1 MEKTFKNNSFSTPR
15 TRRRG
20 AAHPRKR
27 IPLHGF
33 GERSF
38 ARRHR
43 RGEKR
48 APLREAWKGS
58 RLRAWSNTQN
68 HCKVL
73 RFRTRNSYHLP
84 RIITTRTPFSP
95 DRMRK
100 RCKGCHCAQ
109 ATERHRA
116 QTTESRQ
123 TPPPPRTPQNVAK
136 SLKIQPPE
144 APATSATPALIQGY
158 RPTYPST
165 PLSTR
170 TQRAPLGRLRLTY

>member
-1 MEKTFKNNSFSTPR
+1 M
-15 TRRRG
+15 
-20 AAHPRKR
+20 
-27 IPLHGF
+27 HGF

-123 TPPPPRTPQNVAK
+123 TPPPPRTPQNVAD
-136 SLKIQPPE
+136 SLKKRGGWAGGCYLWAPQPP
-144 APATSATPALIQGY
+144 
-158 RPTYPST
+158 
-165 PLSTR
+165 
-170 TQRAPLGRLRLTY
+170 APLALFTSSWPNEAARTRIKPTTDARPAPCGGGGLPLPAAAAAAP

>member
-1 MEKTFKNNSFSTPR
+1 M
-15 TRRRG
+15 
-20 AAHPRKR
+20 
-27 IPLHGF
+27 HGF

-116 QTTESRQ
+116 QTTKSRQ
-123 TPPPPRTPQNVAK
+123 TPPQAK
-136 SLKIQPPE
+136 RCGFLEKTAPGAGGWDRGLTQPPPSPVSLF
-144 APATSATPALIQGY
+144 AVFQSHRTHLHISNLQARHAGPRGRRTSPACGSCRRPLKRNKDQGIEK
-158 RPTYPST
+158 TE
-165 PLSTR
+165 
-170 TQRAPLGRLRLTY
+170 

>member
-1 MEKTFKNNSFSTPR
+1 MIFYSSAQAR
-15 TRRRG
+15 TRGAPSETHTFAWFRR
-20 AAHPRKR
+20 AIVRPPSPPRRKK
-27 IPLHGF
+27 
-33 GERSF
+33 S
-38 ARRHR
+38 
-43 RGEKR
+43 
-48 APLREAWKGS
+48 PLREAWKGS

-95 DRMRK
+95 DRTRK

-123 TPPPPRTPQNVAK
+123 TPPQAKRCGFLEKTTPGAGGWDRG
-136 SLKIQPPE
+136 LPQPP
-144 APATSATPALIQGY
+144 
-158 RPTYPST
+158 PSPVSLFAVFQSHRT
-165 PLSTR
+165 HSPIST
-170 TQRAPLGRLRLTY
+170 